1 MLLFSCFIGSIKLQ
15 DKDGDGP
22 VGVPLPSAL
31 SKKYGVQVKS
41 TTSGSSGEQ
50 SDDDEAEG
58 ENESSQN
65 RDPTDVKRMRRYTT
79 EYLSC
84 HGFCLVDSFETMLE
98 GQLRISLKCRLIHG
112 FSLV

>member
-1 MLLFSCFIGSIKLQ
+1 MFSGSIKLQ

-22 VGVPLPSAL
+22 VGVPPTPAI

-65 RDPTDVKRMRRYTT
+65 RDPTDVKRMRRYATI
-79 EYLSC
+79 YLTC
-84 HGFCLVDSFETMLE
+84 HGFCLMDSFETMLE
-98 GQLRISLKCRLIHG
+98 GQLRISLRCRPLHG